1 MCEQENHLNPTAK
14 PYVPQGNG
22 TNTLNKPEQ
31 WKNGS
36 TSITKA
42 PDAGNLIPEAESVH
56 LLVHHLP
63 ANCTPRMLADSIR
76 DYGRIWSL
84 KVSPNP
90 PLHFFR
96 TRMHGRPAAAARRFY
111 LNAEHHGFLFVGGR
125 RARVS
130 YHPWRIA
137 GKEQRQLQ
145 HKSRCLL
152 VHGDP
157 DFINGDSLLVFLR
170 SRLLFLAD
178 KSLADIRTNEVEVR
192 HRYITAR
199 GSIVEL
205 RFDEGFYSRASLA
218 LDVLQLEDNPRILG
232 VKYGVDPC
240 AKPE

>member
-1 MCEQENHLNPTAK
+1 MPSTNHLNPTAK

-36 TSITKA
+36 TSMTKA

-63 ANCTPRMLADSIR
+63 ANCTPRLPEPPSISS
-76 DYGRIWSL
+76 GPACTAALS
-84 KVSPNP
+84 
-90 PLHFFR
+90 FFE
-96 TRMHGRPAAAARRFY
+96 AAAARRFY

-205 RFDEGFYSRASLA
+205 RFDEGFYGRASLA

-240 AKPE
+240 SKPE

>member
-1 MCEQENHLNPTAK
+1 MPSTNHLNPTAK

-36 TSITKA
+36 TSMTKA

-84 KVSPNP
+84 K
-90 PLHFFR
+90 
-96 TRMHGRPAAAARRFY
+96 AAAARRFY

-205 RFDEGFYSRASLA
+205 RFDEGFYGRASLA